1 MLNELFESVATANS
15 RFDETNDKINMYV
28 ESVISSMSTKLYEAE
43 SEMLFN
49 EASAVLAN
57 ASEKA
62 SAAADKAKTAAKDA
76 VSDVKKMQE
85 AVSEAKDAI
94 KEAAIAVREVKG
106 AKKNPA
112 KLNAAAKDAEAKM
125 RAADDA
131 YSKLLNIA
139 NDKNIAVTSQVMGS
153 VVGTMGTSVIY
164 FIKSFQ
170 TYVTTDVIT
179 GTILNKFAGE
189 KNALKKSFQKNTSKK
204 ALAKNAKMA
213 ALATALG
220 QAIAII
226 MNIIRD
232 VRKGNVTP
240 ATFNTALND
249 IYKQYKTVSAQFTKV
264 VVPTL
269 VEINKAEVEA
279 EMTAESAEDEDVVVI
294 DMVTES
300 CDEFYEA
307 GYSLSDEDFDQL
319 MVMKEEAETGIL
331 ASIAKAIDKI
341 IETFKKFYQEM
352 KIKVLSKV
360 VKEDFKQQVD
370 KVEKKVKLNPF
381 FARKKVKID
390 NTEKQSGVIAWFQ
403 GELQKLMSKIKGGK
417 DVTADE
423 LDDLDDEYKKRFN
436 AVSTA
441 SAMVET
447 TVSNAIASAK
457 RAVAKIG
464 DSLDSAYK
472 FTNAQLKNA
481 KDAAAG
487 AASEIAGRLRRLASM
502 ASAAGK
508 DMINVIVNAVL
519 SVLSAI
525 RQAAAKVTGKVKDEE
540 EVNESVET
548 TSDEDLES
556 MADEILKESTKDDVD
571 SILSDIENDIF
582 GESGLDL
589 DFDME

>member
-15 RFDETNDKINMYV
+15 RFDETNDKIDMYV
-28 ESVISSMSTKLYEAE
+28 ESVISNMSTKLYEAE

-62 SAAADKAKTAAKDA
+62 AAAADKAKSAAKDT
-76 VSDVKKMQE
+76 VSDVKKLMD
-85 AVSEAKDAI
+85 ATSEARDAI
-94 KEAAIAVREVKG
+94 KEAAAAVREVNG
-106 AKKNPA
+106 VKKDQA
-112 KLNAAAKDAEAKM
+112 KLKTAAKNAEDKM

-131 YSKLLNIA
+131 YAKLLNIA
-139 NDKNIAVTSQVMGS
+139 SNKNIAVTSQVMGS
-153 VVGTMGTSVIY
+153 VVGTMGTSVIF
-164 FIKSFQ
+164 FIKSFSKL
-170 TYVTTDVIT
+170 VAKEVAI
-179 GTILNKFAGE
+179 GAIVNKFSGE
-189 KNALKKSFQKNTSKK
+189 KNAFKKSLRKNTSKD
-204 ALAKNAKMA
+204 ALDTNAKAA
-213 ALATALG
+213 ALATVIK
-220 QAIAII
+220 QAVVII
-226 MNIIRD
+226 MNTIKD
-232 VRKGNVTP
+232 VKKGNVTP

-249 IYKQYKTVSAQFTKV
+249 INKQYEKVYSQFATV

-269 VEINKAEVEA
+269 VEINKAEVEE
-279 EMTAESAEDEDVVVI
+279 EMKATEESVVI

-307 GYSLSDEDFDQL
+307 GYSLSDEDFDHL

-417 DVTADE
+417 EVTADE

-457 RAVAKIG
+457 RAVSKIG
-464 DSLDSAYK
+464 DTLDSAYK
-472 FTNAQLKNA
+472 FTNTQLKNA

-487 AASEIAGRLRRLASM
+487 AASEVAGRLRRLASM

-525 RQAAAKVTGKVKDEE
+525 RQAASKVTGKVKDEE
-540 EVNESVET
+540 EVNESVEM

-556 MADEILKESTKDDVD
+556 MADEILKESAKDDVD

-589 DFDME
+589 DLDME

>member
-15 RFDETNDKINMYV
+15 RFDETNDKIDMYV
-28 ESVISSMSTKLYEAE
+28 ENVISNMSTKLYEAE

-62 SAAADKAKTAAKDA
+62 AAAADKAKTAAKDA
-76 VSDVKKMQE
+76 VTDVKKMQE

-106 AKKNPA
+106 VKKNPA
-112 KLNAAAKDAEAKM
+112 KLKAAAKAAEDKM

-139 NDKNIAVTSQVMGS
+139 SNKDIAVTSQVMGS

-164 FIKSFQ
+164 FIKNFQ
-170 TYVTTDVIT
+170 TYVATDVVAGTLINKIT
-179 GTILNKFAGE
+179 GE
-189 KNALKKSFQKNTSKK
+189 KNAFKKSLQKNTSKK

-213 ALATALG
+213 ALGTTLA
-220 QAIAII
+220 QAIVII

-232 VRKGNVTP
+232 VKKGNVTP

-249 IYKQYKTVSAQFTKV
+249 IYKQYKNVSAQFAKV

-269 VEINKAEVEA
+269 VEINKAEVEE
-279 EMTAESAEDEDVVVI
+279 EMKATEESVVI

-300 CDEFYEA
+300 CDEYYEV
-307 GYSLSDEDFDQL
+307 GYSLSDEDFDKL

-417 DVTADE
+417 EVTADE

-487 AASEIAGRLRRLASM
+487 AASDVAGRLRRLASM

-525 RQAAAKVTGKVKDEE
+525 RQAASKVTGKVKEE
-540 EVNESVET
+540 EVNESVKM
-548 TSDEDLES
+548 TSDEELDS
-556 MADEILKESTKDDVD
+556 IADEILKESAKDDVD

-589 DFDME
+589 NIEME

>member
-15 RFDETNDKINMYV
+15 RFDETNDKIDMYV
-28 ESVISSMSTKLYEAE
+28 ESVISNMSTKLYEAE

-62 SAAADKAKTAAKDA
+62 AAAADKAKTAAKDA
-76 VSDVKKMQE
+76 VADVKKMQD
-85 AVSEAKDAI
+85 AVSEARDAI
-94 KEAAIAVREVKG
+94 KEAAAAVREVKG

-112 KLNAAAKDAEAKM
+112 KLKTAAKTAEDKM
-125 RAADDA
+125 KAADDA

-139 NDKNIAVTSQVMGS
+139 SNKNIAVTSQVMGS
-153 VVGTMGTSVIY
+153 IVGTMGTSVIY
-164 FIKSFQ
+164 FIKTFSSF
-170 TYVTTDVIT
+170 VTTNVAA
-179 GTILNKFAGE
+179 GTILAKLDGE
-189 KNALKKSFQKNTSKK
+189 KNAFRKSLGRNTSKFS
-204 ALAKNAKMA
+204 LTNNAQAA
-213 ALATALG
+213 ALVTTLG
-220 QAIAII
+220 QAITII

-232 VRKGNVTP
+232 VKKGNVTP
-240 ATFNTALND
+240 DTFNTALND
-249 IYKQYKTVSAQFTKV
+249 IYKQYKRVPAQFSKV

-269 VEINKAEVEA
+269 VEINKGEVEE
-279 EMTAESAEDEDVVVI
+279 EMKTTEESVVTGT
-294 DMVTES
+294 VTES
-300 CDEFYEA
+300 CDEYYEA
-307 GYSLSDEDFDQL
+307 GYSLSDEDFDKL
-319 MVMKEEAETGIL
+319 MVMKEEAETGIH

-417 DVTADE
+417 EVTADE

-436 AVSTA
+436 TVSTA

-487 AASEIAGRLRRLASM
+487 AASEVAGRLRRLASM

-525 RQAAAKVTGKVKDEE
+525 RQVASKVTGKVKEE
-540 EVNESVET
+540 EVNESVEM
-548 TSDEDLES
+548 TSDEELDS
-556 MADEILKESTKDDVD
+556 IADEILKESAKDDVD

-589 DFDME
+589 NIEME

>member
-15 RFDETNDKINMYV
+15 RFDETNDKIDMYV
-28 ESVISSMSTKLYEAE
+28 ESVISNMSTKLYEAE

-49 EASAVLAN
+49 EATLQLE
-57 ASEKA
+57 ASTNDAEEV
-62 SAAADKAKTAAKDA
+62 AKDA
-76 VSDVKKMQE
+76 VSDVKKLNQ
-85 AVSEAKDAI
+85 AVSETKDAI
-94 KEAAIAVREVKG
+94 KEAAAAVRAVKA
-106 AKKNPA
+106 AKKDKSA
-112 KLNAAAKDAEAKM
+112 LKSAIKTAEDKM
-125 RAADDA
+125 RVADKA
-131 YSKLLNIA
+131 YQNLLKVA
-139 NDKNIAVTSQVMGS
+139 NNKNVSVTSQVMGS
-153 VVGTMGTSVIY
+153 VVGTIGTSVIT
-164 FIKSFQ
+164 FVKAAAIEFAFNTATNKKQTVDMGDFGSFWFKRTPAQ
-170 TYVTTDVIT
+170 
-179 GTILNKFAGE
+179 N
-189 KNALKKSFQKNTSKK
+189 
-204 ALAKNAKMA
+204 AKNAVKSA
-213 ALATALG
+213 FLDT
-220 QAIAII
+220 AII
-226 MNIIRD
+226 QSVKIILNIIKD
-232 VRKGNVTP
+232 AKKGNIT
-240 ATFNTALND
+240 ANTFNTYLND
-249 IYKQYKTVSAQFTKV
+249 IYSEYNKVSKSFNKV
-264 VVPTL
+264 VT
-269 VEINKAEVEA
+269 KAVDS
-279 EMTAESAEDEDVVVI
+279 MNESADDVVVI

-307 GYSLSDEDFDQL
+307 GYSLSDENFDQL

-540 EVNESVET
+540 EVNESVEV

-556 MADEILKESTKDDVD
+556 MADEILKESAKDDVD
-571 SILSDIENDIF
+571 SILSNIENDIF

-589 DFDME
+589 DLDVE

>member
-15 RFDETNDKINMYV
+15 RFDETNDKIDMYV
-28 ESVISSMSTKLYEAE
+28 ESVISNMSTKLYEAE

-62 SAAADKAKTAAKDA
+62 AAAADKAKTAAKDA
-76 VSDVKKMQE
+76 VSDVKKMQD
-85 AVSEAKDAI
+85 AVSEARDAI

-106 AKKNPA
+106 VKKNPA
-112 KLNAAAKDAEAKM
+112 KLKAAAKAAEDKM

-139 NDKNIAVTSQVMGS
+139 SNKNIAVTSQVMGS
-153 VVGTMGTSVIY
+153 IVGTMGTSVIY
-164 FIKSFQ
+164 FIKNFYGFVVS
-170 TYVTTDVIT
+170 DVAI
-179 GTILNKFAGE
+179 GTIAFKLTGE
-189 KNALKKSFQKNTSKK
+189 KNAFKKSLGMNANKIE
-204 ALAKNAKMA
+204 LANNAQAA
-213 ALATALG
+213 ALVTTLG
-220 QAIAII
+220 QAITII

-232 VRKGNVTP
+232 VKKGNVTP

-249 IYKQYKTVSAQFTKV
+249 IYKQYKNVSAQFSKV

-269 VEINKAEVEA
+269 VEINKAEVEE
-279 EMTAESAEDEDVVVI
+279 EMKATEESVVI

-417 DVTADE
+417 EVTADE

-487 AASEIAGRLRRLASM
+487 AASEVAGRLRRLASM

-525 RQAAAKVTGKVKDEE
+525 RQAASKVTGKVKDEE
-540 EVNESVET
+540 EVNESVKM
-548 TSDEDLES
+548 TSDEELDS
-556 MADEILKESTKDDVD
+556 IADEILKESAKDDVD

-589 DFDME
+589 GIEME

>member
-15 RFDETNDKINMYV
+15 RFDETNDKIDMYV
-28 ESVISSMSTKLYEAE
+28 ESVISNMSTKLYEAE

-62 SAAADKAKTAAKDA
+62 AAAADKAKTAAKDA
-76 VSDVKKMQE
+76 VADVKKMQD
-85 AVSEAKDAI
+85 AVSEARDAI
-94 KEAAIAVREVKG
+94 KEAAAAVREVKG

-112 KLNAAAKDAEAKM
+112 KLKTAAKTAEDKM
-125 RAADDA
+125 KAADDA

-139 NDKNIAVTSQVMGS
+139 SNKNIAVTSQVMGS
-153 VVGTMGTSVIY
+153 IVGTMGTSVIY
-164 FIKSFQ
+164 FIKTFSSF
-170 TYVTTDVIT
+170 VTTNVAA
-179 GTILNKFAGE
+179 GTILAKLDGE
-189 KNALKKSFQKNTSKK
+189 KNAFRKSLGRNTSKFS
-204 ALAKNAKMA
+204 LTNNAQAA
-213 ALATALG
+213 ALVTTLG
-220 QAIAII
+220 QAITII

-232 VRKGNVTP
+232 VKKGNVTP

-249 IYKQYKTVSAQFTKV
+249 IYKQYKSVSAQFSKV

-269 VEINKAEVEA
+269 VEINKGEVEE
-279 EMTAESAEDEDVVVI
+279 EMKTTEESVVTGT
-294 DMVTES
+294 VTES
-300 CDEFYEA
+300 CDEYYEA
-307 GYSLSDEDFDQL
+307 GYSLSDEDFDKL

-417 DVTADE
+417 EVTADE

-436 AVSTA
+436 TVSTA

-487 AASEIAGRLRRLASM
+487 AASEVAGRLRRLASM

-525 RQAAAKVTGKVKDEE
+525 RQVASKVTGKVKEE
-540 EVNESVET
+540 EVNESVEM
-548 TSDEDLES
+548 TSDEELDS
-556 MADEILKESTKDDVD
+556 IADEILKESAKDDVD

-589 DFDME
+589 NIEME

>member
-15 RFDETNDKINMYV
+15 RFDETNDKIDMYV
-28 ESVISSMSTKLYEAE
+28 ESVISNMSTKLYEAE

-62 SAAADKAKTAAKDA
+62 AAAADKAKTAAKDA
-76 VSDVKKMQE
+76 VSDVKKMQD
-85 AVSEAKDAI
+85 AVSEARDAI

-106 AKKNPA
+106 VKKNPA
-112 KLNAAAKDAEAKM
+112 KLKAAAKAAEDKM

-139 NDKNIAVTSQVMGS
+139 SNKNIAVTSQVMGS
-153 VVGTMGTSVIY
+153 IVGTMGTSVIY
-164 FIKSFQ
+164 FIKNFYGFVVS
-170 TYVTTDVIT
+170 DVAI
-179 GTILNKFAGE
+179 GTIAFKLTGE
-189 KNALKKSFQKNTSKK
+189 KNAFKKSLGMNANKIE
-204 ALAKNAKMA
+204 LANNAQAA
-213 ALATALG
+213 ALVTTLG
-220 QAIAII
+220 QAITII

-232 VRKGNVTP
+232 VKKGNVTP
-240 ATFNTALND
+240 ATCNTALND
-249 IYKQYKTVSAQFTKV
+249 IYKQYKNVSAQFSKV

-269 VEINKAEVEA
+269 VEINKAEVEE
-279 EMTAESAEDEDVVVI
+279 EMKATEESVVI

-417 DVTADE
+417 EVTADE

-487 AASEIAGRLRRLASM
+487 AASEVAGRLRRLASM

-525 RQAAAKVTGKVKDEE
+525 RQAASKVTGKVKDEE
-540 EVNESVET
+540 EVNESVKM
-548 TSDEDLES
+548 TSDEELDS
-556 MADEILKESTKDDVD
+556 IADEILKESAKDDVD

-589 DFDME
+589 GIEME